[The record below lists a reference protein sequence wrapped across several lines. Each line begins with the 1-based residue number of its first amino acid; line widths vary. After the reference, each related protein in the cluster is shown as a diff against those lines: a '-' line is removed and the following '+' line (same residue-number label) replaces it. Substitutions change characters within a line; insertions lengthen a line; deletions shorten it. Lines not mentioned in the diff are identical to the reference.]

1 MRKFLISNLKSL
13 LLNLTLFLSVLFII
27 QNSQDKKIVIFLNK
41 ESVKMPISFVIG
53 TSFVSGSICGGFI
66 FSILN
71 FKD

>member
-27 QNSQDKKIVIFLNK
+27 QNSQDKKKVIFLNQ
-41 ESVKMPISFVIG
+41 ELVKMPVSFVIG
-53 TSFVSGSICGGFI
+53 TSFISGSIYGGLI

-71 FKD
+71 FKE

>member
-1 MRKFLISNLKSL
+1 MRNFLISNLKSL
-13 LLNLTLFLSVLFII
+13 LLNFTLFLSLLFII
-27 QNSQDKKIVIFLNK
+27 QNSQDKKMVIFLNK

-53 TSFVSGSICGGFI
+53 TSFVSGSICGGLI